1 MGFGTPIDDPNLQP
15 MAAQGTAVFAEAV
28 RLVADALDVD
38 LDEVVCEA
46 EYAKTTEDV
55 ARPHHHGHT
64 ADSRDPGRGRRTAG
78 DRDLQRFAADPAA
91 RGRAAGLRARP
102 RPASWALTAGRAR
115 DNARRTAA
123 PPWRLRGVRR

>member
-1 MGFGTPIDDPNLQP
+1 MTTGFYDSPATEIPVGFGTPIDDPNLQP

-46 EYAKTTEDV
+46 KYAKTTEDV
-55 ARPHHHGHT
+55 ARPHHHGHA

-91 RGRAAGLRARP
+91 RGRAAGLRA
-102 RPASWALTAGRAR
+102 AR
-115 DNARRTAA
+115 DPLPGR
-123 PPWRLRGVRR
+123 

>member
-1 MGFGTPIDDPNLQP
+1 MTTGFYDSPATEIPVGFGTPIDDPNLQP
-15 MAAQGTAVFAEAV
+15 MAAQGTAEFAEAV
-28 RLVADALDVD
+28 RLVADGLDVE

-91 RGRAAGLRARP
+91 RGRAAGLRA
-102 RPASWALTAGRAR
+102 AR
-115 DNARRTAA
+115 DPLPGR
-123 PPWRLRGVRR
+123 